1 MPTGTRI
8 RANNQFGTI
17 TDNPLGAGATTI
29 NSAEFNIFPEIS
41 GDHAVITLDPMRV
54 NGDPEIVIITAHAA
68 AATVVTVTR
77 GAYGTTP
84 RIHPQATDWVHAPV
98 TEDVTDIVTS
108 STHPSDPYE
117 GQPIYEEDT
126 TFTKYYDGADFNPIS
141 NIFQQDTEPPAVEDY
156 LWVDTDE
163 SAGVGLSSIIGYA
176 EKTTSQAGIGAETDI
191 TGLSVN
197 VTVPAG
203 RRIRITGSVSFLPT
217 VANQNNRLR
226 IKEGGTVFQTID
238 SIQASTGQEERVE
251 GSVVISPTA
260 GSHTYKLSGQ
270 VTSGTTTVV
279 AGATIPAFILVE
291 DITGSLWPAGAS
303 IGAGMI
309 ANEAWI
315 PFTAVPVPSS
325 GSFTAA
331 TGFGDYI
338 RQGLTIHYRY
348 RGTITTLGTGSGDLK
363 FTPAIPA
370 NTDVIVFGSGREAIT
385 GASLITYRDTTFIAI
400 TGSTLASGKIYDV
413 CGTYEAAS

>member
-29 NSAEFNIFPEIS
+29 NSAEFNIFPEIT

-54 NGDPEIVIITAHAA
+54 NGEPEIVIITAHAA

-84 RIHPQATDWVHAPV
+84 RLHPQATDWVHAPV
-98 TEDVTDIVTS
+98 VEDVTDIVTS

-156 LWVDTDE
+156 LWVDTAE
-163 SAGVGLSSIIGYA
+163 SAGVGLSSILAYA
-176 EKTTSQAGIGAETDI
+176 EVTTNQTGISTSRVDL

-197 VTVPAG
+197 ITVPAG
-203 RRIRITGSVSFLPT
+203 RRIRITGCALFNKISLSGFVGLGI
-217 VANQNNRLR
+217 N
-226 IKEGGTVFQTID
+226 EGGTVLTD
-238 SIQASTGQEERVE
+238 SYAEPAAGDFNTVTTM
-251 GSVVISPTA
+251 VVISPTA
-260 GSHTYKLSGQ
+260 GSHTYKLTAFAENASADIK
-270 VTSGTTTVV
+270 S
-279 AGATIPAFILVE
+279 ADARAFILVE

-370 NTDVIVFGSGREAIT
+370 NTDVIVFGSGREATT

-400 TGSTLASGKIYDV
+400 AGSTLASGKIYDV